1 MLQNFVRIRRGR
13 PEDAAVLVDMIQY
26 ASEGLV
32 THIWSRMAEKGET
45 AREVGLRRAAREEGA
60 FSYRNALVL
69 EAVGHPVAALI
80 GYALPEEPE
89 AIDYDSLP
97 AIFVPPQ
104 ELENMVPGTWYVNVL
119 AVYPEFRG
127 QGYGSILLN
136 HAREIAKGEGCKGL
150 SIIVSDANPGAR
162 RLYERKGY
170 SEIASRPMVKEGW
183 QNEGSNW
190 VLLAQE
196 FKQGAVRLPQ
206 PSDRSGSVRA
216 TG

>member
-13 PEDAAVLVDMIQY
+13 PEDAAVLVDIIQY

-32 THIWSRMAEKGET
+32 THVWSKMAEKGET

-127 QGYGSILLN
+127 QGLIAETLTFAALMFWTVSYTMSRESQRLEKRLGVGS
-136 HAREIAKGEGCKGL
+136 R
-150 SIIVSDANPGAR
+150 
-162 RLYERKGY
+162 
-170 SEIASRPMVKEGW
+170 
-183 QNEGSNW
+183 
-190 VLLAQE
+190 
-196 FKQGAVRLPQ
+196 
-206 PSDRSGSVRA
+206 
-216 TG
+216 